1 MNSLSACLC
10 VCLSICLLSLIYLF
24 FFSSISC
31 CGPINFARTNINL
44 FVLYTHKTTLWLKKK
59 KNDSR
64 INAVYIGHLVV
75 RVGSWLGVVFIK
87 CCDFQRLS
95 FARSIT
101 ELCVLATKVAYD
113 FKFSY
118 VVCCL
123 YVKYL
128 LPP

>member
-1 MNSLSACLC
+1 MNTD
-10 VCLSICLLSLIYLF
+10 V
-24 FFSSISC
+24 
-31 CGPINFARTNINL
+31 

-59 KNDSR
+59 IKNKKKKDSR
-64 INAVYIGHLVV
+64 INAIYIGHLVV

-87 CCDFQRLS
+87 CYDFQRLS
-95 FARSIT
+95 LARSIT

-128 LPP
+128 LPPLLDIFS